1 MLPLLAAAHP
11 FSLAYSSSVTGSHHS
26 LLQSLP
32 GTSTA
37 MWLNQLSAL
46 APCQCLTLAGMV
58 ITVPGV
64 RLTAGLPSSW
74 YQPSPAVQTSSWPP
88 PLAAWWM
95 CQLLRHRCQ
104 KHSAAQIHVSQLKF
118 LYPLKTLVFPAFSP
132 PRFGPFPSFFPLREE
147 MRETFFRPSLQ
158 PYPVAL
164 RKFAWPLWW
173 RGRKCSSWYLH
184 QNVPAAPAHP

>member
-1 MLPLLAAAHP
+1 MDISSLTPNKQVKLQYWLDVIRQCRASGLTNQAWCEQHNISLKSYYYWIAKIRKLALEDLPRKSYGVHPPADQTALLPDPASEFAEI
-11 FSLAYSSSVTGSHHS
+11 SL
-26 LLQSLP
+26 
-32 GTSTA
+32 
-37 MWLNQLSAL
+37 
-46 APCQCLTLAGMV
+46 
-58 ITVPGV
+58 
-64 RLTAGLPSSW
+64 
-74 YQPSPAVQTSSWPP
+74 
-88 PLAAWWM
+88 
-95 CQLLRHRCQ
+95 
-104 KHSAAQIHVSQLKF
+104 SQLKF